1 MTGIE
6 IKAILAA
13 IVIALGIAAPLP
25 DFIGG
30 MIIGLGLCYGVL
42 IISDPESRLSLW
54 ATLFIGFMCAILAAI
69 LHPHIPLVRNFPLQA
84 TMGIAGALSKPIMES
99 SISFGAGLKEW
110 ARGLPDILSRFIPG
124 GDK

>member
-6 IKAILAA
+6 IKAIMAA
-13 IVIALGIAAPLP
+13 IIVALGIAAPLP
-25 DFIGG
+25 DVIGG
-30 MIIGLGLCYGVL
+30 MIIGLGSCYGVM
-42 IISDPESRLSLW
+42 IVSDPATRHSLW

-69 LHPHIPLVRNFPLQA
+69 LYPHIAMLRAFPLQA
-84 TMGIAGALSKPIMES
+84 VMGIAAAMSKPILEA

-110 ARGLPDILSRFIPG
+110 ARDLPSKFKLPG